1 MKCSLKL
8 FQTCMNFF
16 LLLNTK
22 EDILKNFGNREL
34 MDPINL
40 KGKKI
45 FQDLSGSNCEKMVE

>member
-1 MKCSLKL
+1 
-8 FQTCMNFF
+8 MNFF